1 MKRKI
6 LIMLMTFTMSAA
18 MLAGCSKDDT
28 ETTKKDSIATD
39 ETIRTEATEKDNDTS
54 EDAVPAE
61 KTLSDYFAEPG
72 VKESM
77 DSDMISA
84 KAAYSSTYSDIS
96 YEIDG
101 NTIVYIYVFKDA
113 MPEDNIEALQE
124 SLDAELSKSVKEQN
138 LIGLIEQQSG
148 VKGVSVRYIYRNP
161 DGTEVFNG
169 TYSE

>member
-6 LIMLMTFTMSAA
+6 LMMLMTFTMADA
-18 MLAGCSKDDT
+18 MLAGCSKDDP
-28 ETTKKDSIATD
+28 ETSKKDSNAT
-39 ETIRTEATEKDNDTS
+39 EKVTNEATENDTS

-61 KTLSDYFAEPG
+61 KTLTDYFAEPG

-77 DSDMISA
+77 DSDMASV
-84 KAAYSSTYSDIS
+84 KATYASTYSDIS

-101 NTIVYIYVFKDA
+101 NTLVYIYVFKDTI
-113 MPEDNIEALQE
+113 PEDSIEEIQKSA
-124 SLDAELSKSVKEQN
+124 DAELSKSVKDQN

>member
-6 LIMLMTFTMSAA
+6 LMMLLTFSMSAA

-28 ETTKKDSIATD
+28 EKDTNTSEGIT
-39 ETIRTEATEKDNDTS
+39 TEAAENNNDTS
-54 EDAVPAE
+54 EDTSSAE

-72 VKESM
+72 IKEQM
-77 DSDMISA
+77 DSSMEAALSA
-84 KAAYSSTYSDIS
+84 YGSTYSDVS

-101 NTIVYIYVFKDA
+101 NTIVYIYVFKDP
-113 MPEDNIEALQE
+113 MSVDEATQE
-124 SLDAELSKSVKEQN
+124 TLDAELSKTVKDQN
-138 LIGLIEQQSG
+138 LIGIMEQQSG
-148 VKGVSVRYIYRNP
+148 VKGISIQYIYRNP